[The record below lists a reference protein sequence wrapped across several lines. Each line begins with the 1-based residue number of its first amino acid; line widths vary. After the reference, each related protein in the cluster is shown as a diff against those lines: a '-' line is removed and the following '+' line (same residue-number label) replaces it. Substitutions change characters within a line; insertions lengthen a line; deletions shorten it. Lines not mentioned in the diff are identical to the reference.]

1 MTNEQYLKNLE
12 VPTGQIDIV
21 LDTDAYNE
29 IDDQFAVAYMLKY
42 KNKLNVK
49 GIYAAPFYNSR
60 SSGPEDGML
69 KSYDEV
75 VRLLRLSGESEIG
88 KRVMLGSRGYLQDEK
103 TPVIS
108 PAASDLVNIASYYSP
123 ENPLYVIAIG
133 AATNLASAL
142 LLNPEISDNIVI
154 VWLGGHARHWQ
165 DTNEFNMKQ
174 DIAAARVVMGS
185 GAPFVQ
191 LPCMGVVSEFSVSAP
206 ELRHWLSGKNP
217 LADYLCENTVREA
230 ERHKS
235 GMAWTRVIWDV
246 TAVAWLL
253 NENDRFMRSQI
264 TDTFLP
270 GYDFKYV
277 RQPMKKQMRYVTHI
291 KRDMLM
297 TDLFLKLTDK

>member
-12 VPTGQIDIV
+12 VPSGQIDIV

-29 IDDQFAVAYMLKY
+29 IDDQFAIAYMLKH

-49 GIYAAPFYNSR
+49 RIYAAPFHNSR

-69 KSYDEV
+69 KSYDEII
-75 VRLLRLSGESEIG
+75 RLLRLAGENEIC
-88 KRVMLGSRGYLQDEK
+88 KKVMFGSRGYLKDEK

-108 PAASDLVNIASYYSP
+108 PAANDIVSTASSYSP
-123 ENPLYVIAIG
+123 ENPLYVVAIG
-133 AATNLASAL
+133 AATNIASAL
-142 LLNPEISDNIVI
+142 LLNPEIADNIVV

-165 DTNEFNMKQ
+165 DTGEFNMKQ

-230 ERHKS
+230 ERCKS
-235 GMAWTRVIWDV
+235 AMAWTRVIWDV
-246 TAVAWLL
+246 TAIAWLL
-253 NENDRFMRSQI
+253 NDENRFMHSQI
-264 TDTFLP
+264 TDTLLP
-270 GYDFKYV
+270 DYNFKYEV
-277 RQPMKKQMRYVTHI
+277 QPIKKQMRYVTYI
-291 KRDMLM
+291 NRDKLM